1 MLALIHWPFSAIT
14 KLVRSK
20 VTSSCQTVDIS
31 SEDELRNLLTKHDY
45 VLVDF
50 WAEWCGPCL
59 LMNSTIEAITSKY
72 SNEIVVAKVEDSFLN
87 SAVSKS
93 FGVRGLPTIIIFRNG
108 IEFKRSSGALTI
120 SQISDLIEKSKS

>member
-1 MLALIHWPFSAIT
+1 M
-14 KLVRSK
+14 
-20 VTSSCQTVDIS
+20 DIS

-72 SNEIVVAKVEDSFLN
+72 SNEIVAAKVEDSFLN